1 LAKNRVYTP
10 NPAPVGVL
18 SEIAWFRQLS
28 RNHFRVL
35 QKKSRLGIGRP
46 YLFWHGSVVSE
57 ESKKITV

>member
-1 LAKNRVYTP
+1 
-10 NPAPVGVL
+10 VGVL